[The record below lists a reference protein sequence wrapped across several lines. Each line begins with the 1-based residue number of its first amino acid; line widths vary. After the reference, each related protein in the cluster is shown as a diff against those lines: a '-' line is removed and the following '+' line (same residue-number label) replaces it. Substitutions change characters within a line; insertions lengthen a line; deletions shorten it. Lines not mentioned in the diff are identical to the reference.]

1 MSGSEAGGSAI
12 EQILQNVDVG
22 SIQDERARE
31 CIRLLLNLVETLTV
45 ELRKAQAEN
54 RYLREQLHGR
64 KSGGGKPDPSKGT
77 SPPASRSSEKE
88 RAEPPQTKQNTKRS
102 KLDRIRIDRE
112 EVLKLDRATLP
123 PDAEFKG
130 FEDVVVQE
138 LHIRTDNVRFRKEKY
153 YAASTGKTY
162 LAPLPQGYGGEFGPN
177 LKSLCLLFAHLCNM
191 TEPKIADLLANVGI
205 LISDGQISN
214 MLSSGQEQLQP
225 EKEAIV
231 EAGLSSSPWQHMDDT
246 GTPVNGRNWHCQ
258 VLCNPL
264 YTAYTTTLRKD
275 RLTVIDVLRNQRGRI
290 FRLNEEAFGLMRQF
304 KVSQRVLEKLRQMPF
319 GHEWSETEFSQ
330 QLADQIP
337 DLGVAARG
345 EILEA
350 AAIAAYHAETGHPV
364 VRLLVCDDAKQFKLV
379 TDELA
384 LCWIHDGRHYQSLE
398 PCVPQHR
405 QWLEAFREKYWD
417 YYRQLRAYQ
426 QAPTPE
432 QRARLGDQFDNL
444 FSTVTGYAA
453 LDQRIAKTKADKEHL
468 LMVLKHPEIPL
479 HNNPAELDAR
489 QRVRKRVVSYGPRSE
504 QGAKAWDTL
513 QTLFGTAKKLGVN
526 AFQYICD
533 RISGTRQM
541 PALADLI
548 QQREKTL
555 NLSSSWAGP

>member
-1 MSGSEAGGSAI
+1 
-12 EQILQNVDVG
+12 
-22 SIQDERARE
+22 
-31 CIRLLLNLVETLTV
+31 LLNLVETLTV
-45 ELRKAQAEN
+45 ELRKAQSEN

-64 KSGGGKPDPSKGT
+64 KGGGGKPDPSKGT

-88 RAEPPQTKQNTKRS
+88 RAEPPETKQNTKRS

-112 EVLKLDRATLP
+112 EVLKLDRVTLP

-246 GTPVNGRNWHCQ
+246 GTPVNGHNRHCQ

-264 YTAYTTTLRKD
+264 YTAYTTTIRKD

-432 QRARLGDQFDNL
+432 QTARLRDQFDDL

-533 RISGTRQM
+533 RISGARQM

-548 QQREKTL
+548 QQRAKTL